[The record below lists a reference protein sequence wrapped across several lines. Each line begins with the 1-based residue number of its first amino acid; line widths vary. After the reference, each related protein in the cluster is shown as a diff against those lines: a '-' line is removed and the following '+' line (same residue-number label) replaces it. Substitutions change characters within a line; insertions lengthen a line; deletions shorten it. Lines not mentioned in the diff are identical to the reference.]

1 MIIFYHLKNRSDKE
15 ILSEY
20 QLQITEK
27 DEFSLSKNEK
37 FIPNLSDKKIQSPL

>member
-1 MIIFYHLKNRSDKE
+1 MIIFYHLKKRSVKK

-20 QLQITEK
+20 HLQITGK

-37 FIPNLSDKKIQSPL
+37 FIPNLSDKKI